1 MKGCVMAR
9 FTDEELADNRLG
21 LKHSRLGTLEILK
34 IDTLVQHPDTA
45 AYHITMAGRGLII
58 AMSSVMK
65 EEKENQKTSRFYGGA

>member
-1 MKGCVMAR
+1 MAR

-21 LKHSRLGTLEILK
+21 LKHSRLGTLEIVK
-34 IDTLVQHPDTA
+34 IDTWYSILTRR
-45 AYHITMAGRGLII
+45 HITMAGRGLII